1 MRTESRKT
9 YIREQKTICGPSYAE
24 VDFCTVSE
32 SEHRASPRSKK
43 KFASSLAQQARNME
57 RATRLMIQILNTN
70 FDKQGFS
77 LTLTY
82 SDGYLPFDDEG
93 AWRDVSNYLQRVR
106 RFVRR
111 QGWPGKIKWVC
122 VTENQEEDEAAGL
135 KEIRYHHHMLF
146 QIDGLTPEQR
156 SRLRDALENLWSAGT
171 ANRRERMGT
180 VNADRL
186 QPENDSLEGL
196 AKYLLKNPKRRKRWH
211 ASRGL
216 ERPTYPRPNDTHWT
230 PRRLAN
236 ACTLRVDD
244 ADYWEQRYPG
254 YRFLGAV
261 PSFNEERAEWR
272 LYIKLRKKRR

>member
-1 MRTESRKT
+1 MRTASRKT

-32 SEHRASPRSKK
+32 SEHSASPRSKK
-43 KFASSLAQQARNME
+43 RFASSLAQQARNME
-57 RATRLMIQILNTN
+57 RATRLLIQILNTN

-156 SRLRDALENLWSAGT
+156 SRLRDALENLWSAGP

-230 PRRLAN
+230 PRRLAD

-272 LYIKLRKKRR
+272 LYIKLRRKRR

>member
-1 MRTESRKT
+1 MRTAPRKT

-32 SEHRASPRSKK
+32 SEHRAGLRSKK
-43 KFASSLAQQARNME
+43 RFASSLAQKARNME
-57 RATRLMIQILNTN
+57 RATRLLIQILNTN

-156 SRLRDALENLWSAGT
+156 SRLRDTLENLWSAGP

-230 PRRLAN
+230 PRRLAD

>member
-106 RFVRR
+106 RFVKR
-111 QGWPGKIKWVC
+111 QGWTGKIKWVC

-135 KEIRYHHHMLF
+135 KEIRYHHQM
-146 QIDGLTPEQR
+146 P
-156 SRLRDALENLWSAGT
+156 LRRFWGRCTARTESAG
-171 ANRRERMGT
+171 ARR
-180 VNADRL
+180 
-186 QPENDSLEGL
+186 
-196 AKYLLKNPKRRKRWH
+196 
-211 ASRGL
+211 
-216 ERPTYPRPNDTHWT
+216 
-230 PRRLAN
+230 
-236 ACTLRVDD
+236 
-244 ADYWEQRYPG
+244 
-254 YRFLGAV
+254 
-261 PSFNEERAEWR
+261 
-272 LYIKLRKKRR
+272 